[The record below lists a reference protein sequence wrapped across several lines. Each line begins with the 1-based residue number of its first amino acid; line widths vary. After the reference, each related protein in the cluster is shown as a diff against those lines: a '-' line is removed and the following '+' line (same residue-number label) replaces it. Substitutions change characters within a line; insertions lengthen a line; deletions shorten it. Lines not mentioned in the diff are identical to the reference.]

1 MHNVLQAVNQKFAG
15 LWAGYAPGFYF
26 QLSFSCRFFFFTNLG
41 DANEKNTRGGVWFPI
56 KGKLNKSGQK

>member
-26 QLSFSCRFFFFTNLG
+26 QLSFFCRFFFFTNLG
-41 DANEKNTRGGVWFPI
+41 DANEKNTRRGV
-56 KGKLNKSGQK
+56 

>member
-26 QLSFSCRFFFFTNLG
+26 QLSFFFFFTNLG
-41 DANEKNTRGGVWFPI
+41 DANEKNTRGGV
-56 KGKLNKSGQK
+56 

>member
-1 MHNVLQAVNQKFAG
+1 MHNLLQAVNQNFVG

-26 QLSFSCRFFFFTNLG
+26 HLCVWFFFFANLG

-56 KGKLNKSGQK
+56 KGKLDKSRK